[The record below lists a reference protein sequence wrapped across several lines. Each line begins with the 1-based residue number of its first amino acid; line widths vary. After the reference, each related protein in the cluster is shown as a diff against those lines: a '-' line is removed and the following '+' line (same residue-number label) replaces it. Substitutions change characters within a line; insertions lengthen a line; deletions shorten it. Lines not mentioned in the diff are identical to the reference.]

1 LGNARNLA
9 FWVVLF
15 VLVISL
21 FNLFGNGQ
29 GATQTNEKSYSEFVQ
44 AVEAGA
50 VVDARIDGEKLYYR
64 GSDNR
69 TNSMQ
74 RSRTCCSTTV

>member
-1 LGNARNLA
+1 MGNARNLA

-29 GATQTNEKSYSEFVQ
+29 NANTNERSYSEFVQ

-50 VVDARIDGEKLYYR
+50 VAEASGHEPEADTASLIRAALKLLAPK
-64 GSDNR
+64 G
-69 TNSMQ
+69 
-74 RSRTCCSTTV
+74 